1 VSWLDRLLIGWLAR
15 RRIRARHLAEARR
28 EFDFWQEAV
37 NEQEKALYLIRQRAR
52 SVEESRVALD
62 RMESLRLLRPPGLG

>member
-28 EFDFWQEAV
+28 EFNFWKEAV
-37 NEQEKALYLIRQRAR
+37 NEQEKALYLVRR
-52 SVEESRVALD
+52 SVEESGVALD
-62 RMESLRLLRPPGLG
+62 RVTALVRKGTLPGC